1 MSRFRALMAAGVMFG
16 LSALASACAT
26 PPNSM
31 GSASGYVPGDS
42 MNRACEDGFR
52 PSDGRSCSY

>member
-1 MSRFRALMAAGVMFG
+1 MSRFRALVAAGG
-16 LSALASACAT
+16 LIGISLLTACAT
-26 PPNSM
+26 PPNSY

-52 PSDGRSCSY
+52 PRDGRSCSY

>member
-1 MSRFRALMAAGVMFG
+1 MDRFRALFVAGTIVGF
-16 LSALASACAT
+16 SALASACST
-26 PPNSM
+26 PQNSM

-52 PSDGRSCSY
+52 PSNGRSCSY

>member
-1 MSRFRALMAAGVMFG
+1 MSRFRAFVAAGALIG

-31 GSASGYVPGDS
+31 GSASGYEPGDS

-52 PSDGRSCSY
+52 PGDGRSCSY

>member
-1 MSRFRALMAAGVMFG
+1 MRRFLAFAAAGMLIG

-31 GSASGYVPGDS
+31 GSASGYYPGDS
-42 MNRACEDGFR
+42 MNRACLDGFR
-52 PSDGRSCSY
+52 PSDNRSCSY